1 MPDMFTAIAFLISI
15 GAGVVGGVFFA
26 FSTFVM
32 KALTQLPPRQGV
44 SAMQRINVVVLNPL
58 FLGLFMGT
66 ALLSVGG
73 LVAAVLAWSD
83 PASLLLLAAGLLYL
97 VGSFLVTVGF
107 NVPRNQ
113 RLAVMNPESPEAHAY
128 WPIYVRE
135 WLWWNH
141 VRTVASAASAACAA
155 AALAV

>member
-1 MPDMFTAIAFLISI
+1 MPGMFTAITFLICI

-32 KALTQLPPRQGV
+32 KALAQLPSRQGV

-73 LVAAVLAWSD
+73 LVAALLAWSE

-97 VGSFLVTVGF
+97 VGSFLVTLGF

-113 RLAVMNPESPEAHAY
+113 RLAVVNPESPEAQGY
-128 WPIYVRE
+128 WPIYVRQ
-135 WLWWNH
+135 WLRWNH
-141 VRTVASAASAACAA
+141 VRTVASIVSAACAA
-155 AALAV
+155 AALAL